1 MGWTVAAALFI
12 FFGGIV
18 CGHILAILYAHETL
32 TRSGKIYKELV
43 LRGDAAIA
51 VLSKVKE
58 EIAQLVGHDA
68 KKRVVLASDLS
79 GIRKMAGVPEA
90 VKVEE
95 QNGIKIV
102 G

>member
-1 MGWTVAAALFI
+1 MGWTVAAALFV

-32 TRSGKIYKELV
+32 TRSSKIYKELV

-51 VLSKVKE
+51 VLSRVKE
-58 EIAQLVGHDA
+58 EIAQIDGGGR
-68 KKRVVLASDLS
+68 KRVVLASDLS

-90 VKVEE
+90 TKVEE

-102 G
+102 GG